1 MKMIS
6 DLDIYMFGKGTH
18 YEIYNKLGAHIVQ
31 RNGVKGTFF
40 AVWAP
45 FAFSVSVVGDFNT
58 WDISKNIMEYDE
70 VSGIWTLFIPNV
82 SEGYLYKYRITSTN
96 GRITDKAD
104 PYAFHAEVRPNSAS
118 IIYDIEGYD
127 WNDEKWLEE
136 KINQDYITQPLLIYE
151 VHLGSWKKHLKN
163 YKEIAHE
170 LLDYIKE
177 MGYTHIEIIG
187 LSEHPFDRS
196 WGYQVTGYYAPTS
209 RYGTPKDFMYFVN
222 YMHENN
228 IGVIMDWV
236 PAHFPKDEHGLGEFD
251 GTKLYEYSDQ
261 IRGEQKEWGTKVF
274 DVAKNQV
281 SNFLIANALFW
292 IEKYHID
299 ALRVDAVAS
308 MLYLDYGKGK
318 KEWKPN
324 KYGDNRNLESIE
336 FFKHLNSIIEK
347 RVSRAFTIA
356 EESTAWQGLTKKV
369 EDGGLGF
376 GFKWN
381 MGWMNDFLEY
391 QKSDPIYRKANHR
404 KMTFSLM
411 YAFNENYIL
420 PLSHDEVV
428 HLKASM
434 IKKMPGYDIDKFKN
448 LKTAYTY
455 MVGHPG
461 KKLLFMGQDFAQWN
475 EWSEERSLDWHLIEE
490 AMNSN
495 LKEYTSKLFN
505 IYNKEEVLYRYDD
518 RGFDNFQWI
527 NADDADRSI
536 FSFIRKKPGTY
547 KEALLFICNFTPME
561 RWDYMV
567 GVPAKGV
574 YEIILNSESDE
585 ETGKKYKSVKETCDG
600 YEYSLKI
607 HLKPLEAYI
616 LKFSK

>member
-1 MKMIS
+1 MK
-6 DLDIYMFGKGTH
+6 
-18 YEIYNKLGAHIVQ
+18 
-31 RNGVKGTFF
+31 
-40 AVWAP
+40 
-45 FAFSVSVVGDFNT
+45 
-58 WDISKNIMEYDE
+58 
-70 VSGIWTLFIPNV
+70 
-82 SEGYLYKYRITSTN
+82 
-96 GRITDKAD
+96 
-104 PYAFHAEVRPNSAS
+104 
-118 IIYDIEGYD
+118 
-127 WNDEKWLEE
+127 KWLEE

-251 GTKLYEYSDQ
+251 GTNLYEYSDQ

-505 IYNKEEVLYRYDD
+505 LYSKEEVLYRYDD

-536 FSFIRKKPGTY
+536 FSFIRKKT
-547 KEALLFICNFTPME
+547 
-561 RWDYMV
+561 
-567 GVPAKGV
+567 
-574 YEIILNSESDE
+574 
-585 ETGKKYKSVKETCDG
+585 
-600 YEYSLKI
+600 
-607 HLKPLEAYI
+607 
-616 LKFSK
+616 